1 MALTVQEIAVN
12 ATVSAYLIPQK
23 KGVAMWGAMVGTKN
37 MFNCLGIVIH
47 NAQGSCGVITHVEA
61 QDSEDEYISHTEQAI
76 QKMMIKLNA
85 SGGNQGSLEV
95 VTLGNAGGGQGK
107 FGEKLLFV
115 IEKHTG
121 IAATAPRLKRQD
133 LLDLRN
139 RSARGQI
146 GTRSATGLDTDYL
159 ALAYDPLNETVW
171 VDNGLK
177 IISIISNNR
186 PNEASPQ
193 TDEM

>member
-1 MALTVQEIAVN
+1 M
-12 ATVSAYLIPQK
+12 
-23 KGVAMWGAMVGTKN
+23 
-37 MFNCLGIVIH
+37 IH

-61 QDSEDEYISHTEQAI
+61 QDSEDEYISHIEQAI

-115 IEKHTG
+115 IESTPGSRRPPRGSNARIFSTSG
-121 IAATAPRLKRQD
+121 IDRPGA
-133 LLDLRN
+133 
-139 RSARGQI
+139 RSGP
-146 GTRSATGLDTDYL
+146 GGATGLDTDYL

-186 PNEASPQ
+186 PSTVHEFSVQ
-193 TDEM
+193 S

>member
-1 MALTVQEIAVN
+1 
-12 ATVSAYLIPQK
+12 
-23 KGVAMWGAMVGTKN
+23 MVGTKN

-61 QDSEDEYISHTEQAI
+61 QDSEDEYISHIEQAI

-115 IEKHTG
+115 IESTPGSRRPPRGSNARIFSTSG
-121 IAATAPRLKRQD
+121 IDRPGARSGPGARPAWIRTTSARLRS
-133 LLDLRN
+133 LERN
-139 RSARGQI
+139 RLGR
-146 GTRSATGLDTDYL
+146 
-159 ALAYDPLNETVW
+159 
-171 VDNGLK
+171 
-177 IISIISNNR
+177 
-186 PNEASPQ
+186 
-193 TDEM
+193 